1 MANSYVVWRTIKNH
15 TKIDLINSLNHTF
28 HLISAQQH
36 NTTEQHTYPCFVY
49 CNSSK
54 PQESCTYLTD
64 NFRSRCIQ
72 VYNYHRLL
80 SWDKTRGL
88 HVDIF
93 KVPTCCSCRI
103 DGYKEVFPPLSQYTP
118 AATYHHH
125 HDDYRPAATNIR
137 SPYSTIHANHD
148 HEEEEDDEENEEED
162 DEDSVGYQYS
172 NGFKR
177 SPNPNYLPKDSPNL
191 TKFNYHR
198 KKATKIRGRDSYLTP
213 PTSKYDT
220 IPFKRGPSTSSV
232 PAAPAATKKRPN
244 RTNNQD
250 LSVAGSRSDVVI
262 SPKLPLTTDAG
273 RRTTVAHGKM
283 NSKAAIRHKS
293 DKDASD
299 LDVGAS
305 RINYNYHPIIDF
317 FEDGA
322 DEDEGSQE
330 PVKEA
335 RTAEQGGD
343 WRPMVNG
350 LKSL

>member
-1 MANSYVVWRTIKNH
+1 M
-15 TKIDLINSLNHTF
+15 
-28 HLISAQQH
+28 
-36 NTTEQHTYPCFVY
+36 
-49 CNSSK
+49 
-54 PQESCTYLTD
+54 
-64 NFRSRCIQ
+64 
-72 VYNYHRLL
+72 YNYHRLL

-103 DGYKEVFPPLSQYTP
+103 DGYKEVFPPLSHYTP
-118 AATYHHH
+118 SSSATYHH

-148 HEEEEDDEENEEED
+148 HDEDEDDEDNEEED
-162 DEDSVGYQYS
+162 EEDSVGYQYS

-177 SPNPNYLPKDSPNL
+177 SPKPNYLPMDSPNL

-198 KKATKIRGRDSYLTP
+198 KKATKISGRDSYLTP

-232 PAAPAATKKRPN
+232 PAAAPVATKKRPN
-244 RTNNQD
+244 RTNNRD
-250 LSVAGSRSDVVI
+250 LLVAGSRSDTII
-262 SPKLPLTTDAG
+262 SPKLPLNTEA
-273 RRTTVAHGKM
+273 RRTTVAHGKIE
-283 NSKAAIRHKS
+283 SKAAIRHKP
-293 DKDASD
+293 DKDQASD
-299 LDVGAS
+299 LEVGSS

-317 FEDGA
+317 FEDGP
-322 DEDEGSQE
+322 DSDEGPG

-335 RTAEQGGD
+335 RTAEEGGD